1 LLVKCAEIQGSNY
14 NLERG
19 LIARFQ
25 KFSDQIEKGH
35 FHHLNG
41 VVLKG
46 RCSSSSLN
54 QRPFSTVKAERRCS
68 SKSTVSF
75 SYGCLNGGRPL
86 AYRLLS
92 TRRALYKP
100 SGTEEQ
106 RVGESEI
113 KTKERDRKK
122 NRNKTDTNQP
132 EGFLSFLV
140 KLKIRSEPFPHQYRP
155 KTVINQTDRERV

>member
-1 LLVKCAEIQGSNY
+1 LLVKSAEIQGSNY

-35 FHHLNG
+35 FHHPND

-68 SKSTVSF
+68 SKSTVNF

-86 AYRLLS
+86 AYRPLS

-113 KTKERDRKK
+113 KTEERDRKK
-122 NRNKTDTNQP
+122 KPKQDRHKSTRAEPKTA
-132 EGFLSFLV
+132 
-140 KLKIRSEPFPHQYRP
+140 RSEVSRSLTNIGLKQ
-155 KTVINQTDRERV
+155 Q